1 MPKNVDKIL
10 ESVNND
16 NIDDYIYFYS
26 FVLEKLVEKKLKY
39 EKEEDKIFIS
49 LKKLNIGNET
59 KELKNHVSRN
69 RSESEDISTSDS
81 E

>member
-1 MPKNVDKIL
+1 MPKNVDTIL

-26 FVLEKLVEKKLKY
+26 FVLEKIVEKKMKY

-49 LKKLNIGNET
+49 LKKLNIENEVS
-59 KELKNHVSRN
+59 KLKNHVSRT
-69 RSESEDISTSDS
+69 ESEDVSTSDS

>member
-10 ESVNND
+10 ESVNNS

-26 FVLEKLVEKKLKY
+26 FVLEKLVDKKMKY

-49 LKKLNIGNET
+49 LKKLNIENES
-59 KELKNHVSRN
+59 KELRN
-69 RSESEDISTSDS
+69 RVSVSDDFTSDS

>member
-1 MPKNVDKIL
+1 MPKNVDTIL

-26 FVLEKLVEKKLKY
+26 FVLEKLVEKKMKY

-49 LKKLNIGNET
+49 LKKLNIENE
-59 KELKNHVSRN
+59 VSKLRK
-69 RSESEDISTSDS
+69 TCF
-81 E
+81 

>member
-10 ESVNND
+10 ESVNNS

-26 FVLEKLVEKKLKY
+26 FVLEKLVDKKMKY

-49 LKKLNIGNET
+49 LKKLNIENES
-59 KELKNHVSRN
+59 KELRN
-69 RSESEDISTSDS
+69 RVSVSDDCTSDS

>member
-1 MPKNVDKIL
+1 MPKNVDTIL

-26 FVLEKLVEKKLKY
+26 FVLEKLVEKKMKY

-49 LKKLNIGNET
+49 LKKLNIENEVS
-59 KELKNHVSRN
+59 KLKNHVSRT
-69 RSESEDISTSDS
+69 ESEDVSTSDS

>member
-10 ESVNND
+10 ESVNNS
-16 NIDDYIYFYS
+16 NIDDFIYFYS
-26 FVLEKLVEKKLKY
+26 YVIEKLVEKKIKY

-49 LKKLNIGNET
+49 LKELNIESEVSKLRNR
-59 KELKNHVSRN
+59 VSRN
-69 RSESEDISTSDS
+69 RSESEDDSTSDS

>member
-10 ESVNND
+10 ESVNNS

-26 FVLEKLVEKKLKY
+26 FVLEKLVDKKMKY
-39 EKEEDKIFIS
+39 DNEEDKIFIS
-49 LKKLNIGNET
+49 LKELNIESESKKIQNR
-59 KELKNHVSRN
+59 VSV
-69 RSESEDISTSDS
+69 SESEDISTSDS

>member
-1 MPKNVDKIL
+1 MPKNVDTIL

-26 FVLEKLVEKKLKY
+26 FVLEKLVEKKIKY

-49 LKKLNIGNET
+49 LKKLNIENEVS
-59 KELKNHVSRN
+59 KLKNHVSRT
-69 RSESEDISTSDS
+69 ESEDVSTSDS

>member
-1 MPKNVDKIL
+1 MPKNVDTIL
-10 ESVNND
+10 ESVNNY

-26 FVLEKLVEKKLKY
+26 FVFEKLVEKKIKY

-49 LKKLNIGNET
+49 LKKLNIENEVS
-59 KELKNHVSRN
+59 KLKNHVSRT
-69 RSESEDISTSDS
+69 ESEDVSTSDS

>member
-1 MPKNVDKIL
+1 MPKNVDTIL

-26 FVLEKLVEKKLKY
+26 FVLEKLVEKKMKY

-49 LKKLNIGNET
+49 LKKLNIENELS
-59 KELKNHVSRN
+59 KLKNHVSRT
-69 RSESEDISTSDS
+69 ESEDVSTSDS

>member
-1 MPKNVDKIL
+1 MPKNVDTIL

-26 FVLEKLVEKKLKY
+26 FVLEKLVEKKIKY

-49 LKKLNIGNET
+49 LKKLNIENEVS
-59 KELKNHVSRN
+59 KLKNHVSRT
-69 RSESEDISTSDS
+69 ESEDISTSDS

>member
-1 MPKNVDKIL
+1 MPKNIDTIL

-26 FVLEKLVEKKLKY
+26 FVLEKLVEKKIKH
-39 EKEEDKIFIS
+39 EKEEDKIFVS
-49 LKKLNIGNET
+49 LKKLNIENEVS
-59 KELKNHVSRN
+59 KLKNHVSRT
-69 RSESEDISTSDS
+69 ESEDVSTSDS

>member
-1 MPKNVDKIL
+1 MPKNVDTIL

-26 FVLEKLVEKKLKY
+26 FVLEKLIEKKIKY

-49 LKKLNIGNET
+49 LKKLNIENEVS
-59 KELKNHVSRN
+59 KLKNHVSRT
-69 RSESEDISTSDS
+69 ESEDVSTSDS

>member
-1 MPKNVDKIL
+1 M
-10 ESVNND
+10 
-16 NIDDYIYFYS
+16 
-26 FVLEKLVEKKLKY
+26 KY

-49 LKKLNIGNET
+49 LKKLNIENET
-59 KELKNHVSRN
+59 KELRSYVSRS

>member
-1 MPKNVDKIL
+1 MTKNVDKIL

-16 NIDDYIYFYS
+16 NIDDFIYFYS
-26 FVLEKLVEKKLKY
+26 YVIEKLVEKKMKY

-49 LKKLNIGNET
+49 LKELNIESES
-59 KELKNHVSRN
+59 KELRNHVSRN
-69 RSESEDISTSDS
+69 RSESEDVSTSDS

>member
-10 ESVNND
+10 ESVNNS

-26 FVLEKLVEKKLKY
+26 FILEKLVDKKLKY
-39 EKEEDKIFIS
+39 DNEEDKIFIS
-49 LKKLNIGNET
+49 LKELNIESES
-59 KELKNHVSRN
+59 KELRN
-69 RSESEDISTSDS
+69 RVSVSEFSDDCTSDS

>member
-1 MPKNVDKIL
+1 MTKNVDKIL

-16 NIDDYIYFYS
+16 NIDDFIYFYS
-26 FVLEKLVEKKLKY
+26 YVIEKLVEKKMKY

-49 LKKLNIGNET
+49 LKELNIESEVSKLRNR
-59 KELKNHVSRN
+59 VSRT
-69 RSESEDISTSDS
+69 ESEDISTSDS

>member
-1 MPKNVDKIL
+1 MPKNVDTIL

-26 FVLEKLVEKKLKY
+26 FVLEKIVEKKMKY
-39 EKEEDKIFIS
+39 EKEEDKIFIT
-49 LKKLNIGNET
+49 LKKLDIENEVS
-59 KELKNHVSRN
+59 KLKNHVSRT
-69 RSESEDISTSDS
+69 ESEDVSTSDS

>member
-10 ESVNND
+10 ESVNNS

-26 FVLEKLVEKKLKY
+26 FVLEKFVDKKMKY

-49 LKKLNIGNET
+49 LKKLNIENES
-59 KELKNHVSRN
+59 KELRN
-69 RSESEDISTSDS
+69 RVSVSDDCTSDS

>member
-1 MPKNVDKIL
+1 MPKNVDTIL
-10 ESVNND
+10 KSVNND

-26 FVLEKLVEKKLKY
+26 FVLEKLVEKKIKY

-49 LKKLNIGNET
+49 LKKLNIENEVS
-59 KELKNHVSRN
+59 KLKNHVSRT
-69 RSESEDISTSDS
+69 ESEDVSTSDS

>member
-1 MPKNVDKIL
+1 MPKNVDTIL

-26 FVLEKLVEKKLKY
+26 FVLEKIVEKKIKY

-49 LKKLNIGNET
+49 LKKLNIENEVS
-59 KELKNHVSRN
+59 KLKNHVSRT
-69 RSESEDISTSDS
+69 ESEDVSTSDS

>member
-1 MPKNVDKIL
+1 MTKNVDKIL
-10 ESVNND
+10 ESVNNS

-26 FVLEKLVEKKLKY
+26 FILEKLVEKKMKY

-49 LKKLNIGNET
+49 LKELNIGNET
-59 KELKNHVSRN
+59 KEIRNHVSV
-69 RSESEDISTSDS
+69 SESSDDSTSDS

>member
-1 MPKNVDKIL
+1 MPKNVDTIL

-26 FVLEKLVEKKLKY
+26 YVLEKLVQKKKKY

-49 LKKLNIGNET
+49 LKKLNIENEVS
-59 KELKNHVSRN
+59 KLKNHVSRT
-69 RSESEDISTSDS
+69 ESEDVSTSDS